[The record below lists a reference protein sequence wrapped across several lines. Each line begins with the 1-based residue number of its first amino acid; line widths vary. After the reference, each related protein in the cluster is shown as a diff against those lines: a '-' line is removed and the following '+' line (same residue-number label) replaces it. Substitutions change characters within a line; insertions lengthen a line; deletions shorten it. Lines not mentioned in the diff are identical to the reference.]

1 MNRLQH
7 MLLFPSNSLHMLST
21 DHWYPYRSGS
31 GFWSQVRCRPHCTL
45 STSTTMS
52 NLLYV
57 INKIDTLKA
66 EITTTCALNTTTI
79 LFIEIQLHRNTEI
92 PVRRHILVI
101 KYIRFITLYFYRKI
115 GIIHKSSTKLDKG
128 NVI

>member
-1 MNRLQH
+1 MNRLQR
-7 MLLFPSNSLHMLST
+7 MLLFPSTFLHMLST
-21 DHWYPYRSGS
+21 AHWYPYRSGS
-31 GFWSQVRCRPHCTL
+31 GFWSRVRCRPHCTP

-57 INKIDTLKA
+57 INNINTLKT
-66 EITTTCALNTTTI
+66 EVTTICALNIMKI
-79 LFIEIQLHRNTEI
+79 LLIEIQLHRNTEL
-92 PVRRHILVI
+92 PVRSHIVI
-101 KYIRFITLYFYRKI
+101 KYIRFITLYVYRKL